1 MSEVEDFLSQVLPRY
16 VRALDELHNG
26 DPTALGML
34 WSRRDPVSVLGAA
47 GPPVINGW
55 ENVTDAE
62 RSVASRFSNG
72 TPVNIELIAAD
83 VNGDFAYTVSYESSS
98 MSVAGGPVQ
107 PSHLRATQIYR
118 RENGDWKLVHRHA
131 DPAGS
136 PATDAL
142 RDALGGRPSPT
153 PP

>member
-1 MSEVEDFLSQVLPRY
+1 MSEVEDFLSQVLPRF
-16 VRALDELHNG
+16 VRAADEMHNG
-26 DPTALGML
+26 DSTAFGML
-34 WSRRDPVSVLGAA
+34 WSSRDPVTLLGAA
-47 GPPVINGW
+47 GLVIKGW
-55 ENVTDAE
+55 KNVADAQ

-72 TPVNIELIAAD
+72 TPVNFELISAD
-83 VNGDFAYTVSYESSS
+83 VNGDFAYTVGYESSS
-98 MSVAGGPVQ
+98 VSVAGGPVQ
-107 PSHLRATQIYR
+107 PAHLRATQIYR

-131 DPAGS
+131 EPAGS